1 MKRINDYTPKQY
13 AYDVAIGWIREV
25 HNQHTADLQS
35 LTDSQRREVQKHLA
49 RLHDT
54 LLSDSGLDGLPLG
67 N

>member
-1 MKRINDYTPKQY
+1 MNRINGYTPKQL
-13 AYDVAIGWIREV
+13 AHDIVVGWIREV
-25 HNQHTADLQS
+25 HDQHTADLQS